1 MPNPT
6 PEEVKGLVGATG
18 TSAAPLTNPGAS
30 PLALAKPPSLLAR
43 ALDSDIYASFR
54 ASKVTMLATFIVLLM
69 FFGAAFAPFIA
80 PFDPFDPAK
89 VFLAD
94 SSIPPRWTELGDPRF
109 IIGTDDQGR
118 DLYSAILYGLRV
130 SLTVGGLGV
139 ALAATIGITL
149 GLIAGYAGGR
159 IDSIIMRV
167 ADVQLTFPAILIALL
182 IDGVVHSLLKG
193 VNREDSAIP
202 VLVISIGLSF
212 WVQYARTIRGSTL
225 VEKNKDYIAA
235 ARLVGIPTPVIMLR
249 HVLPNVI
256 GPVLVILTINLGLAI
271 ITEATLSFLGVGLP
285 ATQPSLG
292 TLIAIGNQYL
302 FSGDWWIVTF
312 PGVTLAVLV
321 LAVNLLGDWLR
332 DALNPRL
339 R

>member
-1 MPNPT
+1 MQP
-6 PEEVKGLVGATG
+6 LHVG
-18 TSAAPLTNPGAS
+18 PVHRPGWI
-30 PLALAKPPSLLAR
+30 AR
-43 ALDSDIYASFR
+43 ALDSDIWLSFR
-54 ASKVTMLATFIVLLM
+54 ASKLTIAAAILFIVMVTGAMLA
-69 FFGAAFAPFIA
+69 PWIA
-80 PFDPFDPAK
+80 PFDPFDPAT

-94 SSIPPRWTELGDPRF
+94 ASIPPRWQAGGDPRF

-118 DLYSAILYGLRV
+118 DMYSAILYGLRV
-130 SLTVGGLGV
+130 SLVVGGLGV
-139 ALAATIGITL
+139 LLAASIGITL
-149 GLIAGYAGGR
+149 GLIAGYLGGR
-159 IDSIIMRV
+159 VDAVIMRF

-182 IDGVVHSLLKG
+182 IDGVVRALVSSG
-193 VNREDSAIP
+193 NREESAVI

-225 VEKNKDYIAA
+225 VEKNKDYVQA
-235 ARLVGIPTPVIMLR
+235 ARLVGLPVPVIMMR

-285 ATQPSLG
+285 PTQPSLG
-292 TLIAIGNQYL
+292 TLISIGQRYL
-302 FSGDWWIVTF
+302 FSGDWWIVAF
-312 PGVTLAVLV
+312 PGITLAMLV

-332 DALNPRL
+332 DALNPKL

>member
-1 MPNPT
+1 MSVQP
-6 PEEVKGLVGATG
+6 
-18 TSAAPLTNPGAS
+18 AS
-30 PLALAKPPSLLAR
+30 SSKQPPSLWAR
-43 ALDSDIYASFR
+43 ILDSDILASFLR
-54 ASKVTMLATFIVLLM
+54 SKVTMLAALVVMVMFI
-69 FFGAAFAPFIA
+69 GAAFSPWIA
-80 PFDPFDPAK
+80 PTNPFDPAS
-89 VFLAD
+89 VFLSDAN
-94 SSIPPRWTELGDPRF
+94 IPPAWQDGGDPKF
-109 IIGTDDQGR
+109 ILGTDDQGR

-130 SLTVGGLGV
+130 SLVVGGLGV
-139 ALAATIGITL
+139 LLAATIGITL
-149 GLIAGYAGGR
+149 GLLAGYLGGR
-159 IDSIIMRV
+159 VDSLIMRI

-182 IDGVVHSLLKG
+182 IDGVVRGIFKSAS
-193 VNREDSAIP
+193 REDTALY

-225 VEKNKDYIAA
+225 VERNKDYVQA
-235 ARLVGIPTPVIMLR
+235 ARLVGLPAPLIMLR

-256 GPVLVILTINLGLAI
+256 GPVLVILTINLALAV

-285 ATQPSLG
+285 PTQPSLG
-292 TLIAIGNQYL
+292 TLISIGNRYL
-302 FSGDWWIVTF
+302 FSGDWWIVAF